1 MSLQSANHQKHN
13 FSDRQKLSLK
23 NMKNQ
28 KKPKLMW
35 NLLWNCKIFKM
46 KRNNISYRYHAQ

>member
-28 KKPKLMW
+28 KKTETDVESSMEL
-35 NLLWNCKIFKM
+35 
-46 KRNNISYRYHAQ
+46 